1 MKVILCLFRRNL
13 LIFVRDKGAVFFSI
27 LSMLIV
33 LGLMMLFLGDMNSQ
47 NIVDALELAGGERDL
62 VKDKANAEYLI
73 QMWTLAGILVVNAVT
88 VTMTVMGNMIKDE
101 SEKRLA
107 GFYIAPVKRIQ
118 IAMGYI
124 LAAWV
129 LGIILCLI
137 TLLTAEGYMA
147 VTGQELLPVSAWLK
161 LTGMI
166 VLNTFV
172 YASIAYLTA
181 LFVHSESAWSGLLT
195 VVGTLVGFVG
205 GIYLP
210 MTMLPDTIA
219 EILKYLPVLHG
230 AAMMREVC
238 VEEAVAEAFAGI
250 PETVTDMFRE
260 SMGISIILHD
270 KEITFAGQFL
280 YLALLGLAAA
290 AVSALICRKRAL
302 RDR

>member
-124 LAAWV
+124 LAAWA

-161 LTGMI
+161 LSGMI

-172 YASIAYLTA
+172 YASVAYLTA
-181 LFVHSESAWSGLLT
+181 LFVHS
-195 VVGTLVGFVG
+195 
-205 GIYLP
+205 
-210 MTMLPDTIA
+210 
-219 EILKYLPVLHG
+219 
-230 AAMMREVC
+230 
-238 VEEAVAEAFAGI
+238 
-250 PETVTDMFRE
+250 
-260 SMGISIILHD
+260 
-270 KEITFAGQFL
+270 
-280 YLALLGLAAA
+280 
-290 AVSALICRKRAL
+290 
-302 RDR
+302 